1 VKAKLGNKGV
11 RRLLEIQCIISAI
24 IALVLLLAFGIQ
36 AAFSALLGGMVAIIP
51 IALFARKLFYYQ
63 GARAARQI
71 VKSFYIGEALKML
84 LSMTLF
90 ILVFTLLRINPLAFF
105 ITYIVVLMC
114 YWFAP
119 LIFANKQNR
128 PKK

>member
-1 VKAKLGNKGV
+1 MKAKLGNKGV